1 MNPFRRKDDAV
12 DADDTELLLAATTVL
27 HPGGHY
33 SPGWLRT
40 RGDRIVAG
48 GAGLPDGTPDH
59 DFAGCVLAPGFVD
72 MHVHG
77 GGGGAYTSGDVGEV
91 HAVADFHR
99 RHGTTTTLASLV
111 SAAPE
116 ELERS
121 VSLLADLV
129 DDGVLAG
136 IHLEGPW
143 LSASRGGAHDRG
155 QLRPPDPGEVDQL
168 LRLGRG
174 AVRMVTLAPELDGAM
189 AAIGRIVGAGA
200 VAAIGHTDASYDTT
214 REAIAAGARV
224 GTHLFN
230 GMRPLHHREPGPVMA
245 LLEDPAVTVEV
256 VADGV
261 HLHPRL
267 VSWVRHVA
275 GADRV
280 ALVTD
285 AMAAAGMPDG
295 DYQLGSLRVHVR
307 DRVARLPGHH
317 TPTDTPTGTPTD
329 TIAGTIADTP
339 TGTIAGSTAT
349 MDEMFRNAVVHSDL
363 PRPDALVAASVM
375 TAATPAAALGLGDVG
390 SLEAGRRADLV
401 VLDSDLRTVG
411 VMRAG
416 RWVAG
421 VGGS

>member
-1 MNPFRRKDDAV
+1 MSPFRRKDDAF
-12 DADDTELLLAATTVL
+12 DADDAHADADDVERLLTAETVL
-27 HPGGHY
+27 HPAGHH

-77 GGGGAYTSGDVGEV
+77 GAGAEYTSVDVGEV
-91 HAVADFHR
+91 HAVIDFHR

-143 LSASRGGAHDRG
+143 LSPHRGGAHDRA
-155 QLRPPDPGEVDQL
+155 QLRPPDPGEVDRL

-189 AAIGRIVGAGA
+189 AAIRRIVGAAA

-295 DYQLGSLRVHVR
+295 DYRLGSLDVHVR
-307 DRVARLPGHH
+307 DRVARLP
-317 TPTDTPTGTPTD
+317 
-329 TIAGTIADTP
+329 AN
-339 TGTIAGSTAT
+339 GTIAGSTAT

>member
-1 MNPFRRKDDAV
+1 MSAFRRKDDAV
-12 DADDTELLLAATTVL
+12 DADDTEQLLAAATVL
-27 HPGGHY
+27 HPAGHH

-129 DDGVLAG
+129 DEGVLAG

-143 LSASRGGAHDRG
+143 LSASRGGAHDRA
-155 QLRPPDPGEVDQL
+155 QLRPPDPGEVDRL

-275 GADRV
+275 GAGRV

-295 DYQLGSLRVHVR
+295 DYQLGSLHVHVR
-307 DRVARLPGHH
+307 DRVARLPGN
-317 TPTDTPTGTPTD
+317 
-329 TIAGTIADTP
+329 
-339 TGTIAGSTAT
+339 GTIAGSTAT